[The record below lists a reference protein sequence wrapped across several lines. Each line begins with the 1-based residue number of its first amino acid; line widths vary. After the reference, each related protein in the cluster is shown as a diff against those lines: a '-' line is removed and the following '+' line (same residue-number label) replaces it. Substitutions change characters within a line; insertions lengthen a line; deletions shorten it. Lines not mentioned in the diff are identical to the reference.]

1 MEVPAFRS
9 ERRDA
14 LCWTGVTSPLLVVV
28 SLLVC
33 SQVPRSRSIALHEIL
48 AILANNAG
56 HFPGQGFH
64 RGLLL
69 HQEGMLAHGRVTS
82 RSPSPALSYRFLPLF
97 PAHLRTN
104 LTRPLPIK
112 VGGACSR
119 RGTFMPVRQ
128 RRKTTAQGQRASRI
142 VRPPSS
148 RFFAKLHTICWLQ
161 SSQCHRDAS
170 SRALNIIGRSSR
182 TNLREPT

>member
-9 ERRDA
+9 ERRGA

-69 HQEGMLAHGRVTS
+69 HQEGMLAH
-82 RSPSPALSYRFLPLF
+82 
-97 PAHLRTN
+97 AH
-104 LTRPLPIK
+104 TRP
-112 VGGACSR
+112 GR
-119 RGTFMPVRQ
+119 RGNG
-128 RRKTTAQGQRASRI
+128 TT
-142 VRPPSS
+142 
-148 RFFAKLHTICWLQ
+148 
-161 SSQCHRDAS
+161 RDADS
-170 SRALNIIGRSSR
+170 CAGVNAKVQARRGGFGGRAGTAR
-182 TNLREPT
+182 REWLWAQV

>member
-9 ERRDA
+9 ERRGA

-33 SQVPRSRSIALHEIL
+33 SQVPRSRSIPLREIL

-82 RSPSPALSYRFLPLF
+82 RLPSPAPSYHCPRAPSELSSLDR
-97 PAHLRTN
+97 
-104 LTRPLPIK
+104 
-112 VGGACSR
+112 C
-119 RGTFMPVRQ
+119 
-128 RRKTTAQGQRASRI
+128 
-142 VRPPSS
+142 
-148 RFFAKLHTICWLQ
+148 
-161 SSQCHRDAS
+161 
-170 SRALNIIGRSSR
+170 
-182 TNLREPT
+182 